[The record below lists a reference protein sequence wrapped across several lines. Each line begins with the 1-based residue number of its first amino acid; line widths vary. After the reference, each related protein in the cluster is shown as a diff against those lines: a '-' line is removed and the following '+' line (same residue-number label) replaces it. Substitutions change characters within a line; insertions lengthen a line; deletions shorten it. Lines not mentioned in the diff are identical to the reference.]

1 MNGRY
6 LLTAIAAL
14 VGLALL
20 GAPGSAQAAFN
31 QGPKKCQEC
40 HDAEHQVWEGTPHF
54 KSFKEI
60 HKNDKAKP
68 ILAAVGGEKNM
79 KKNEICIQC
88 HYTMAQKDEADEAK
102 AEAGPSCESCHGAS
116 SDWFAVHNDYGGKDV
131 KREAETPEHKAER
144 YAAAKAAGM
153 LWPHERYDIV
163 LNCMG
168 CHGLDRPNVDGDTLA
183 KMLGAGHPLKA
194 EFEFVQYSQGSVR
207 HRFYPPDVTANKE
220 LSQAELAEAFI
231 QGAAAKLVTA
241 SAAKAKSADPAYQTA
256 QQARVDLATAA
267 LQAIQDVP
275 QAAALLADPS
285 DANARALVE
294 AIKGQDLSAK
304 VAALMPDPSTYK

>member
-1 MNGRY
+1 MNGRH
-6 LLTAIAAL
+6 LLTAIAAFL
-14 VGLALL
+14 VAAVLGL
-20 GAPGSAQAAFN
+20 PGTAQAAFN
-31 QGPKKCQEC
+31 QGPKKCLEC
-40 HDAEHQVWEGTPHF
+40 HEAEHQVWEGTAHF
-54 KSFKEI
+54 KAFKEV
-60 HKNDKAKP
+60 HRNEKAKA

-79 KKNEICIQC
+79 KKNEVCIQC
-88 HYTMAQKDEADEAK
+88 HYTMVQKDEADEAK

-116 SDWFAVHNDYGGKDV
+116 SEWFAIHNDYGGKDV
-131 KREAETPEHKAER
+131 KREDETPEHKAER
-144 YAAAKAAGM
+144 YAKAKAAGM

-183 KMLGAGHPLKA
+183 KMLGAGHPLKP
-194 EFEFVQYSQGSVR
+194 EYEFVQYSQGSVR
-207 HRFYPPDVTANKE
+207 HRFYPPDVTTNKE

-241 SAAKAKSADPAYQTA
+241 TAAKAKSSDAAYQAA
-256 QQARVDLATAA
+256 QQARIDMATQA

-285 DANARALVE
+285 DANARALVD

-304 VAALMPDPSTYK
+304 VASLMPDPSTYK